1 MANTFTWL
9 PFYKELSDWLFKKQ
23 NDQSELISI
32 LKKIGIT
39 GFRDGTEKGKPIELN
54 EIDPFTFLSY
64 LNKFHSNERRVEILQ
79 DLRKELE
86 FECQVPTDVTGLPTI
101 HPMKVHLF
109 PWKTTR
115 GKDDITALWDLFR
128 QAKEGK
134 IEEQLFQT
142 VLDIKSVGK
151 GKLSIVL
158 FYTNPEKFVPLDSN
172 TSSYLRKK
180 KLSYTYDSFASYEKL
195 SEEAIRTLGKKPW
208 EISCDAYDLIPE
220 NETSTTIGSI
230 RTLFER
236 LEGELED
243 TEDYHIFYRGQSDK
257 KYGLLPSI
265 YREEAL
271 IQNEDKIFRDIIVQC
286 PTDFKGSTS
295 TFEKLVKMQ
304 HYSLPTRLLDI
315 TTNPLVAMYFACDDD
330 EVDGKLFRFEV
341 KTSDIKYFDSDAVS
355 VVSNIA
361 KRPIDFSIEKLR
373 DLDREEFNYQTDIA
387 YLLHEIKYEKPH
399 FQDVIDS
406 KDIERVFCVK
416 PMFDNPRIIRQ
427 SGAFF
432 LYGIDGDKSKP
443 AILKFDYKT
452 YIISKTQKKKIRKQL
467 EALGIDKSTLFPEV
481 EHVAE
486 HIKEKYHITK

>member
-1 MANTFTWL
+1 MKFTWI
-9 PFYKELSDWLFKKQ
+9 PFYKELSDWLLKKQ
-23 NDQSELISI
+23 NDQSELISV
-32 LKKIGIT
+32 LKEIGIT

-64 LNKFHSNERRVEILQ
+64 LNKFHSNEKRVEILQ

-86 FECQVPTDVTGLPTI
+86 FECQEPTDVTGLPTI

-115 GKDDITALWDLFR
+115 GKDDITALWDLFK

-180 KLSYTYDSFASYEKL
+180 KLNYTYDSFASYEKL
-195 SEEAIRTLGKKPW
+195 SEEAIRSLGKKPW
-208 EISCDAYDLIPE
+208 EISCDAYDFIPE

-243 TEDYHIFYRGQSDK
+243 SMDYHIFYRGQSDK

-265 YREEAL
+265 YREKTL
-271 IQNEDKIFRDIIVQC
+271 IQNEDKIFRDIIAQC
-286 PTDFKGSTS
+286 PTDFK
-295 TFEKLVKMQ
+295 
-304 HYSLPTRLLDI
+304 
-315 TTNPLVAMYFACDDD
+315 
-330 EVDGKLFRFEV
+330 
-341 KTSDIKYFDSDAVS
+341 
-355 VVSNIA
+355 
-361 KRPIDFSIEKLR
+361 
-373 DLDREEFNYQTDIA
+373 
-387 YLLHEIKYEKPH
+387 
-399 FQDVIDS
+399 
-406 KDIERVFCVK
+406 
-416 PMFDNPRIIRQ
+416 
-427 SGAFF
+427 
-432 LYGIDGDKSKP
+432 
-443 AILKFDYKT
+443 
-452 YIISKTQKKKIRKQL
+452 
-467 EALGIDKSTLFPEV
+467 
-481 EHVAE
+481 
-486 HIKEKYHITK
+486 

>member
-1 MANTFTWL
+1 M
-9 PFYKELSDWLFKKQ
+9 
-23 NDQSELISI
+23 
-32 LKKIGIT
+32 
-39 GFRDGTEKGKPIELN
+39 
-54 EIDPFTFLSY
+54 
-64 LNKFHSNERRVEILQ
+64 
-79 DLRKELE
+79 
-86 FECQVPTDVTGLPTI
+86 
-101 HPMKVHLF
+101 
-109 PWKTTR
+109 
-115 GKDDITALWDLFR
+115 
-128 QAKEGK
+128 
-134 IEEQLFQT
+134 
-142 VLDIKSVGK
+142 DIKSVGK

>member
-1 MANTFTWL
+1 MNEKFTWI
-9 PFYKELSDWLFKKQ
+9 PFYKELSDWLLEKQ
-23 NDQSELISI
+23 NSQPDLISV
-32 LKKIGIT
+32 LKEIGIT
-39 GFRDGTEKGKPIELN
+39 GFRDGTEKGKNIELN

-64 LNKFHSNERRVEILQ
+64 LNKFNSNERRVEILQ
-79 DLRKELE
+79 NLRGTLDFK
-86 FECQVPTDVTGLPTI
+86 CQEPTDVEGLPTI

-109 PWKTTR
+109 PWKTIR
-115 GKDDITALWDLFR
+115 GRYDITALWGLFR

-151 GKLSIVL
+151 SNISIVL
-158 FYTNPEKFVPLDSN
+158 FYTNPERFVPLDSY

-180 KLSYTYDSFASYEKL
+180 KLSYTYNSFASYEKL
-195 SEEAIRTLGKKPW
+195 SEEAIRTLGKQPW
-208 EISCDAYDLIPE
+208 EISCAAYDFAPE
-220 NETSTTIGSI
+220 NEVSQTIGSI

-236 LEGELED
+236 LEDKLED
-243 TEDYHIFYRGQSDK
+243 TEEYHIFYRGQSNK
-257 KYGLLPSI
+257 KYKLLPSI
-265 YREEAL
+265 YREKTL
-271 IQNEDKIFRDIIVQC
+271 IQNEDKIFRDIIAQC

-315 TTNPLVAMYFACDDD
+315 TTNPLVALYFACDDN
-330 EVDGKLFRFEV
+330 EVDGMLFRFEV
-341 KTSDIKYFDSDAVS
+341 KTSEIKYFDSDAVS

-361 KRPIDFSIEKLR
+361 KRPIDFSIENLR
-373 DLDREEFNYQTDIA
+373 DLDCEDFNSQPDIA

-399 FQDVIDS
+399 FQNIIDS

-443 AILKFDYKT
+443 AKLNFDYKK
-452 YIISKTQKKKIRKQL
+452 YIIGKAQKKKIRKQL

-486 HIKEKYHITK
+486 HIKEKYHITQ

>member
-1 MANTFTWL
+1 MDKKFSWL
-9 PFYKELSDWLFKKQ
+9 PFYKELSDWLLGKQ
-23 NDQSELISI
+23 NSQPELISK
-32 LKKIGIT
+32 LKEIGIT
-39 GFRDGTEKGKPIELN
+39 GFRDGTEKGKEITLQ

-79 DLRKELE
+79 DLRTELK
-86 FECQVPTDVTGLPTI
+86 FKCQEPTDVTGLPTI

-115 GKDDITALWDLFR
+115 GKDDITALWDLFK

-230 RTLFER
+230 RTLFEK

-243 TEDYHIFYRGQSDK
+243 SMDYHIFYRGQSDK

-265 YREEAL
+265 YRE
-271 IQNEDKIFRDIIVQC
+271 KHCSRMR
-286 PTDFKGSTS
+286 TR
-295 TFEKLVKMQ
+295 
-304 HYSLPTRLLDI
+304 YS
-315 TTNPLVAMYFACDDD
+315 
-330 EVDGKLFRFEV
+330 E
-341 KTSDIKYFDSDAVS
+341 
-355 VVSNIA
+355 
-361 KRPIDFSIEKLR
+361 
-373 DLDREEFNYQTDIA
+373 
-387 YLLHEIKYEKPH
+387 
-399 FQDVIDS
+399 
-406 KDIERVFCVK
+406 
-416 PMFDNPRIIRQ
+416 
-427 SGAFF
+427 
-432 LYGIDGDKSKP
+432 
-443 AILKFDYKT
+443 
-452 YIISKTQKKKIRKQL
+452 
-467 EALGIDKSTLFPEV
+467 TL
-481 EHVAE
+481 
-486 HIKEKYHITK
+486 